1 MSITK
6 AAVIFCFLGIVE
18 SQIGRSCSGWQVHCA
33 DQIQCIY
40 DWEQCDAETVH
51 CVDGSDEQEDICRNH
66 TCPSTD
72 LKCADDLQC
81 FPYLY
86 LCNGRRDCYDGSDEA
101 FNICKTKE
109 CAFRQRYCDNGNCV
123 YITEFCDGKDD
134 CGDNSDEKEPCFR
147 NNY

>member
-6 AAVIFCFLGIVE
+6 AAVIVCLLGIVK
-18 SQIGRSCSGWQVHCA
+18 SQIGRPCSSWQVHCA

-40 DWEQCDAETVH
+40 DWEQCDGETVH
-51 CVDGSDEQEDICRNH
+51 CRDGSDEQEDICRNH

-81 FPYLY
+81 FSYLY
-86 LCNGRRDCYDGSDEA
+86 LCNGRRDCYDGSDET

-123 YITEFCDGKDD
+123 YITEFCNGKDD
-134 CGDNSDEKEPCFR
+134 CGDNSDEKEHCFR
-147 NNY
+147 NNH